1 MVGSRAPLRQG
12 RRSVRVAGALALLLL
27 GSSARADR
35 ADQRA
40 ADLYTEGVRLIR
52 AGKYREGA
60 ARINAALARGATE
73 PVEAQGSETRFLA
86 RPYDPYYWLGVAF
99 METGQDD
106 KALLSFEKSE
116 VYGVLKR
123 WPDDHEDLV
132 RRRALLEARTPAPEG
147 EPPPAPVCVSR
158 DAERRG
164 RSCLSILVEAF
175 SSRGPATP
183 GQEAYVEGELAFLGG
198 DPATAADRFRR
209 AIAEDP
215 VEALE
220 RFRYKGLNTE
230 DYLPRFYLGL
240 ALAALG
246 QSEAAR
252 AELAES
258 ERQVTSLHRPA
269 VRRVLTKAQK
279 SLGGAAKAP

>member
-1 MVGSRAPLRQG
+1 MAALDRRAAAAGRLIAAGVLILGSASP
-12 RRSVRVAGALALLLL
+12 ALA
-27 GSSARADR
+27 DR
-35 ADQRA
+35 RDQRA
-40 ADLYTEGVRLIR
+40 ADLYADAVGLIEAR
-52 AGKYREGA
+52 QHREA
-60 ARINAALARGATE
+60 IPLLLAALARGASE
-73 PVEAQGSETRFLA
+73 PNENQGAETRFLVY
-86 RPYDPYYWLGVAF
+86 RYDPYYWLGVAF

-123 WPDDHEDLV
+123 WPEDHEDLV
-132 RRRALLEARTPAPEG
+132 RRRALLEARTPAPQG